1 MSRRSPKGEGGHNM
15 NLPKYVKSKS
25 GFWKLFPKIIS
36 SGTAQCIYPF
46 IFLPEHI
53 YKDLISPTP
62 KPSSVAL
69 LLHEQV
75 HYERQKREG
84 IILWPILYII
94 SPKFRFNEELL
105 AFKEQIE
112 YLKKHN
118 LTLDLELRA
127 KRLSSWLYPWCVSY
141 EKAFLELKKF

>member
-1 MSRRSPKGEGGHNM
+1 MVIESQMKLSKNIKPKIG
-15 NLPKYVKSKS
+15 L
-25 GFWKLFPKIIS
+25 WKFLPKIIS
-36 SGTAQCIYPF
+36 TKTAQCIYPF

-53 YKDLISPTP
+53 YKDLISTTP
-62 KPSSVAL
+62 KPSSAAL

-84 IILWPILYII
+84 IILWSILYII

-118 LTLDLELRA
+118 LTLDLESRA
-127 KRLSSWLYPWCVSY
+127 KRLSSWLYLWCVSY